1 MFAIPMLQ
9 DGIRI
14 FLMVSKM
21 VSSIFVDI
29 SIEFEILILQ

>member
-1 MFAIPMLQ
+1 MFAILMLQ

-14 FLMVSKM
+14 LLM

-29 SIEFEILILQ
+29 SIEFEIVILR

>member
-1 MFAIPMLQ
+1 MFAILMLQ

-14 FLMVSKM
+14 LLMVSKM

-29 SIEFEILILQ
+29 SIEFEIVIL